1 MKKELGYVGLGKM
14 GYGMVERLLEKGYSV
29 TVFDRNE
36 QAVNALVA
44 KGAKKATSLPELAQT
59 MSSPKTVWVM
69 VPHTAVDSVLQELTP
84 YLSASD
90 VVIDG
95 GNSPYLDSIRRAQ
108 QLETSSISFID
119 VGVSGGPS
127 GARNGACLMVGGKRE
142 LYDAYEELFRDIAHD
157 TAYAYMGASGSGH
170 FVKMVHN
177 GIEYGMMQSL
187 AEGFSLLKNSEFSLS
202 LKEVARV
209 YNTESVI
216 TSRLTDWLLRAYDVY
231 GDALEDVSGEVGS
244 TGEGAWTVEVAHRL
258 QVPVPAIESALH
270 FREAS
275 QGNPS
280 YTGKVLSALR
290 NQFGGHSLS

>member
-36 QAVNALVA
+36 QAVDALVA

-84 YLSASD
+84 HLSASD

-216 TSRLTDWLLRAYDVY
+216 TSRLTDWLLRAYDVH